1 MNEDIFNGF
10 GVEVFIDENDFLKI
24 KETLSRIGVLS
35 KKDNTLYQSCHILHK
50 QGRYVIIHFK
60 ELFGL
65 DNKIHEISENDI
77 ARRNTI
83 TKLLEDWELLEIRNP
98 DVCKTPLIPISQ
110 LKILPYKE
118 KSNYNL
124 VSKYNIGKVKR

>member
-1 MNEDIFNGF
+1 MSDIFNGY

-35 KKDNTLYQSCHILHK
+35 KKEKTLYQSCHVLHK

-60 ELFGL
+60 ELFGF

-83 TKLLEDWELLEIRNP
+83 VNLLADWELLEIKNI
-98 DVCKTPLIPISQ
+98 DTCKSPLVPINQ
-110 LKILPYKE
+110 IKILSYKE
-118 KSNYNL
+118 KSEYNL
-124 VSKYNIGKVKR
+124 VSKYNIGKMKT

>member
-1 MNEDIFNGF
+1 MSDIFNGY

-35 KKDNTLYQSCHILHK
+35 KKDKTLYQTCNILHK
-50 QGRYVIIHFK
+50 QGRYSIIHFK

-65 DNKIHEISENDI
+65 DNKAHDISENDI

-83 TKLLEDWELLEIRNP
+83 AKLLADWDLLEIKNP
-98 DVCKTPLIPISQ
+98 KEVEDPIVPISQ
-110 LKILPYKE
+110 IKILTYKE
-118 KSNYNL
+118 KQEYTL
-124 VSKYNIGKVKR
+124 VSKYNIGKVKK

>member
-1 MNEDIFNGF
+1 MNYIFNGF
-10 GVEVFIDENDFLKI
+10 GVEVFIEENDFLKI

-35 KKDNTLYQSCHILHK
+35 KKDQTLYQTAHILHK

-65 DNKIHEISENDI
+65 DGKITDISENDL

-83 TKLLEDWELLEIRNP
+83 AKLLEDWELLQIKNSNQIK
-98 DVCKTPLIPISQ
+98 DIVPISQ
-110 LKILPYKE
+110 IKILSYKE
-118 KSNYNL
+118 KDEYKL
-124 VSKYNIGKVKR
+124 VSKYNIGRKK